1 MIHSETIK
9 RVTRYAWS
17 DTPSTVK
24 VSIEDA
30 WDYSAISEGDVSIA
44 RPSDTALTIS
54 VKYEGCTHRLAL
66 TNLRSPLDDAKV
78 KVRKKRL
85 VVTLTKRETLLA
97 SDKAWPDLFC
107 SAASFPASTCPRRW
121 RTGFVF
127 LAEGRGGRLPF
138 VVFHRRYLHL
148 PEDT

>member
-1 MIHSETIK
+1 M
-9 RVTRYAWS
+9 TRYAWS

-30 WDYSAISEGDVSIA
+30 WDYSAISEADVNIA

-54 VKYEGCTHRLAL
+54 VKYEGCVHRLTL

-78 KVRKKRL
+78 KLRKKRL
-85 VVTLTKRETLLA
+85 VVMLTKRETLLA

-107 SAASFPASTCPRRW
+107 SAASFPASDVSAP
-121 RTGFVF
+121 
-127 LAEGRGGRLPF
+127 LA
-138 VVFHRRYLHL
+138 
-148 PEDT
+148 D